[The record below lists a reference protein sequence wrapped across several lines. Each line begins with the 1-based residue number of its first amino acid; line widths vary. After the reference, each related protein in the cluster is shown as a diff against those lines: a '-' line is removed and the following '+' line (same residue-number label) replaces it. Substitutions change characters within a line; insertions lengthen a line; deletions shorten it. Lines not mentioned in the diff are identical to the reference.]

1 MARTRCIVP
10 TVIVWM
16 ACFSCWGG
24 QPATSKQSQ
33 LKQLQRQI
41 TKIDADITALQ
52 RKKQQ
57 LTDQLKESEM
67 RYGQVALSV
76 KQLRGDI
83 ERLGDALSE
92 IGEKMTQARRAI
104 VTHKRELEGQVRSAY
119 AMGGRERLKV
129 LFNQQDPALSS
140 RMLVYYDYLNRER
153 LQKIRTV
160 EAAFRTLGQLEEEKQ
175 RESAGLTATLQQ
187 RQREQNELQKVRQRR
202 EQLIGELDRLY
213 STKKSQ
219 LERLKSDERKLRQLI
234 AALQK
239 AADDFPFQEGP
250 NKPFEQLKGALPW
263 PLRGTLVEK
272 FGAQRADSLWD
283 GVLINAEEGSD
294 IHAVTRGRVVYADW
308 LRGYGLLTIID
319 HGRGYMTLYAFNQSL
334 YKAEGDWVDAG
345 EVIASVGKSG
355 GRSQAALYFG
365 IRKNG
370 RPVDPSKWCRKI
382 QRGRVG

>member
-41 TKIDADITALQ
+41 TKIDADVTALQ

-57 LTDQLKESEM
+57 STDQLKESEM

-83 ERLGDALSE
+83 ERLSDALSE

-104 VTHKRELEGQVRSAY
+104 VNHKRELEGQVRSAY
-119 AMGGRERLKV
+119 AMGGKERLKV

-175 RESAGLTATLQQ
+175 KESAGLTATLQQ

-319 HGRGYMTLYAFNQSL
+319 HGKGYMTLYAFNQSL

>member
-41 TKIDADITALQ
+41 TKIDADVTALQ

-57 LTDQLKESEM
+57 STDQLKESEM

-175 RESAGLTATLQQ
+175 KESAGLTATLQQ

-319 HGRGYMTLYAFNQSL
+319 HGKGYMTLYAFNQSL